1 MRSSTVWA
9 PALLLL
15 AGGCQL
21 TPGRPRLA
29 GIAHTRPAEVS
40 GKSRKLKADFRAL
53 FGRLVV
59 FAADF
64 SVWFLFGGHGP
75 WRATG
80 AQRFAQ
86 DGLLGQCGGDV
97 ALLDVAEAAH
107 LFR

>member
-1 MRSSTVWA
+1 MSITPVQSH
-9 PALLLL
+9 L
-15 AGGCQL
+15 AGDADVRQG
-21 TPGRPRLA
+21 
-29 GIAHTRPAEVS
+29 EVS
-40 GKSRKLKADFRAL
+40 GKNRKLKADFRAL